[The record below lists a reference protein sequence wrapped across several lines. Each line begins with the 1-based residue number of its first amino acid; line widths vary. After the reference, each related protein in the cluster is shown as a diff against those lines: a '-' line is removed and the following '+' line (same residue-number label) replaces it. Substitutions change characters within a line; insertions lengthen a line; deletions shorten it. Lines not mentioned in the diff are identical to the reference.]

1 MFESNRAY
9 VHVNTNPCSSS
20 SSPPLSFD
28 GPFITTNFTIL
39 DSKKFFFSAVPSRA
53 SKLIRSTGSVNA
65 ITTSDCIQRGTDV
78 TVVAWNIHSWQMSR
92 ADPRH
97 TCHLSTTDPDEL
109 RATTSTCYVSNN
121 ARKISPSYH
130 YIGWYV
136 GRVQH
141 PLTEKWWTS
150 YEIALSRHRGRAAL
164 KTSGARTRANFPTSR
179 SRSISSINGIG
190 IVGKRDRRLLAKLPF
205 MRE

>member
-1 MFESNRAY
+1 MFFFIFA
-9 VHVNTNPCSSS
+9 SSLVRR
-20 SSPPLSFD
+20 PLRHDEFYD
-28 GPFITTNFTIL
+28 PRL
-39 DSKKFFFSAVPSRA
+39 EKFFFSAVPSRA

-65 ITTSDCIQRGTDV
+65 ITTSACIQRGTDV

-164 KTSGARTRANFPTSR
+164 KTSGARTRANFPTPR